1 MLQFVY
7 DLWTRDDPLERRT
20 PKSEL
25 IAQTDDGPLRAA
37 TRFVEA
43 FVCKEEQAAFFA
55 AIQRYHSETIGAQR
69 KVTFCDTFLHVAG
82 MTRQGLLVVSSK
94 NGWVKSVDVQNGS
107 TTRSVLNKQE
117 ACACFDQGMLAI
129 VVDPE
134 EECTVTVHGWN
145 LEKLVCRD
153 VPSARALETQS
164 LIQAASKALLN
175 ETWVS
180 HQWKAANATA
190 SPPTAA

>member
-20 PKSEL
+20 PKSKL

-37 TRFVEA
+37 MRFVEA
-43 FVCKEEQAAFFA
+43 FARKEEHAAFFA
-55 AIQRYHSETIGAQR
+55 AIQRYHDETIGAQR
-69 KVTFCDTFLHVAG
+69 KATFCDAFLHLAG
-82 MTRQGLLVVSSK
+82 MTRQGLLVVTSR
-94 NGWVKSVDVQNGS
+94 NGWVKSVDVHQGS
-107 TTRSVLNKQE
+107 TRCVLTKQE
-117 ACACFDQGMLAI
+117 ACALFDQGMLAV

-134 EECTVTVHGWN
+134 EECTVTVHAWD
-145 LEKLVCRD
+145 LDRELCRD
-153 VPSARALETQS
+153 VPSARALETRS
-164 LIQAASKALLN
+164 LIQAASTALLN

-180 HQWKAANATA
+180 PQWKAANAIA